1 MAQCCHGRSV
11 VTSDLS
17 DSRPAA
23 VTATR
28 NVQFQC
34 SMSQGSPVASVISHR
49 PRSRAF
55 HGQATTSTSQRTH
68 RITFHAAPPECAPP
82 FAFRTVSGS
91 MDDSMA
97 LLNLRA
103 LAGRHLPFADTD
115 RRRTQAPPTMGCNL
129 WLLPVAS
136 CSSTIPLVHCSPRPR
151 LCPYPRACL
160 LLTSSSL
167 LAEISALLAPLA
179 CRQRARKSPIFV
191 LILRRVFQ
199 VESVKVR
206 SGLEIPQSHGARC
219 PPHPQASCRPVRAS
233 EMTPVHVC
241 TVEGRGKKS
250 PPSVAV
256 YRCGSFPSC
265 TVIFLS

>member
-1 MAQCCHGRSV
+1 MSNSNAACPRDPPSPPSSHIAHAPEPS
-11 VTSDLS
+11 TA
-17 DSRPAA
+17 RPQLPQANA
-23 VTATR
+23 PTE
-28 NVQFQC
+28 
-34 SMSQGSPVASVISHR
+34 SH
-49 PRSRAF
+49 
-55 HGQATTSTSQRTH
+55 STLHHQ
-68 RITFHAAPPECAPP
+68 ECAPP

-115 RRRTQAPPTMGCNL
+115 RRRNQAPPTVVCNL

-167 LAEISALLAPLA
+167 LAEISALLAPFA
-179 CRQRARKSPIFV
+179 CRQRARKGPIFV

-233 EMTPVHVC
+233 EMTPVHVG

-265 TVIFLS
+265 TVINLS